1 MKTKEKGSIA
11 IQPQYA
17 ILRFAKYK
25 GPEIGRIEAHNER
38 TKETYASNPDVDLSR
53 SKDNFHLVEP
63 ERAYRAE
70 AERQIAAA
78 GCWTRSDS
86 VRVVEALFTA
96 SPEFFQGKKPDEI
109 RAFFREAMDFLSIYQ
124 SKETIIS
131 AVVHMDEK
139 TPHMHLSFVPLTADG
154 RLCAK
159 EIVGNK
165 KKLTWWQD
173 EFWKHMVKKFP
184 ELERGQSA
192 SETGRDHIPPRIF
205 KEMTRLDKQRQK
217 LEELLAG
224 VTTFNAKSRIEA
236 IQALLEK
243 YIPNVERMQN
253 QLKRYS
259 GAFTDTAAEN
269 KRLKA
274 EVAVLKGEKAELEKQ
289 LRPPPPR
296 ASGSACKPPSS
307 RRITRKPE
315 ACSPGFPR
323 RSCGTTPPTPA
334 QSPAEPYQTAPE
346 KGTCWNESGTGQN
359 TVYICKNRIFAH
371 RRSSDGTVPRRSSF
385 Y

>member
-1 MKTKEKGSIA
+1 MKTKQKGSIA
-11 IQPQYA
+11 IQPQFA

-25 GPEIGRIEAHNER
+25 GPEISKIEAHNER
-38 TKETYASNPDVDLSR
+38 TKEEYKSNPDVDLSR

-63 ERAYRAE
+63 ERSYRAE
-70 AERQIAAA
+70 SERQIAAA
-78 GCWTRSDS
+78 GCRTRSDS

-109 RAFFREAMDFLSIYQ
+109 RAFFQEAMDFLTTYQ
-124 SKETIIS
+124 TKETIIS

-173 EFWKHMVKKFP
+173 EFWKHMVKKYP

-224 VTTFNAKSRIEA
+224 VTAFNAKSRIEA
-236 IQALLEK
+236 IRALLAK
-243 YIPNVERMQN
+243 YIPNVERMQT

-274 EVAVLKGEKAELEKQ
+274 EVAALKGDKAELEKQ
-289 LRPPPPR
+289 LKATTTESIRKRLNTAKLQEDYEKARSILSRIPPEVLRYYTANAHPQQARTTSNRP
-296 ASGSACKPPSS
+296 
-307 RRITRKPE
+307 RKGDVLE
-315 ACSPGFPR
+315 
-323 RSCGTTPPTPA
+323 
-334 QSPAEPYQTAPE
+334 
-346 KGTCWNESGTGQN
+346 
-359 TVYICKNRIFAH
+359 
-371 RRSSDGTVPRRSSF
+371 
-385 Y
+385 

>member
-78 GCWTRSDS
+78 GCRTRSDS

-96 SPEFFQGKKPDEI
+96 SPEFFQGKQPDEI
-109 RAFFREAMDFLSIYQ
+109 RAFFREAMDFLAEHQ
-124 SKETIIS
+124 SRETIIS
-131 AVVHMDEK
+131 AVIHMDET

-165 KKLTWWQD
+165 KKLT
-173 EFWKHMVKKFP
+173 
-184 ELERGQSA
+184 
-192 SETGRDHIPPRIF
+192 
-205 KEMTRLDKQRQK
+205 
-217 LEELLAG
+217 
-224 VTTFNAKSRIEA
+224 
-236 IQALLEK
+236 
-243 YIPNVERMQN
+243 
-253 QLKRYS
+253 
-259 GAFTDTAAEN
+259 
-269 KRLKA
+269 
-274 EVAVLKGEKAELEKQ
+274 
-289 LRPPPPR
+289 
-296 ASGSACKPPSS
+296 
-307 RRITRKPE
+307 
-315 ACSPGFPR
+315 
-323 RSCGTTPPTPA
+323 
-334 QSPAEPYQTAPE
+334 
-346 KGTCWNESGTGQN
+346 
-359 TVYICKNRIFAH
+359 
-371 RRSSDGTVPRRSSF
+371 
-385 Y
+385 

>member
-1 MKTKEKGSIA
+1 MKTKQKGSIA
-11 IQPQYA
+11 IQPQFA

-25 GPEIGRIEAHNER
+25 GPEISKIEAHNER
-38 TKETYASNPDVDLSR
+38 TKEEYKSNPDVDLSR

-63 ERAYRAE
+63 ERSYRAE
-70 AERQIAAA
+70 SERQIAAA
-78 GCWTRSDS
+78 GCRTRSDS

-109 RAFFREAMDFLSIYQ
+109 RAFFQEAMDFLTTYQ
-124 SKETIIS
+124 TKETIIS

-165 KKLTWWQD
+165 KRLTWWQD
-173 EFWKHMVKKFP
+173 EFWKHMVQKYP
-184 ELERGQSA
+184 EMERGQSA

-224 VTTFNAKSRIEA
+224 VTAFNAKSRLGA
-236 IQALLEK
+236 IRALLEK
-243 YIPNVERMQN
+243 YVPNVERMQN

-274 EVAVLKGEKAELEKQ
+274 EISALKGDKAELEKQ
-289 LRPPPPR
+289 LKAATTESIQKKLRTGTLQEDYEKARSILSRIPPEVLRYYTANTHPQQAR
-296 ASGSACKPPSS
+296 
-307 RRITRKPE
+307 
-315 ACSPGFPR
+315 
-323 RSCGTTPPTPA
+323 TTPNRPR
-334 QSPAEPYQTAPE
+334 
-346 KGTCWNESGTGQN
+346 KGDVLE
-359 TVYICKNRIFAH
+359 
-371 RRSSDGTVPRRSSF
+371 
-385 Y
+385 

>member
-1 MKTKEKGSIA
+1 MKAKEKGSIA
-11 IQPQYA
+11 IQPQFA

-38 TKETYASNPDVDLSR
+38 TKETYDSNPDVDLSR

-63 ERAYRAE
+63 ERTYRAE

-78 GCWTRSDS
+78 GCRTRSDS

-96 SPEFFQGKKPDEI
+96 SPEFFQEKKPDEI
-109 RAFFREAMDFLSIYQ
+109 RAFFREAMNFLTTYQ
-124 SKETIIS
+124 AKETIIS

-139 TPHMHLSFVPLTADG
+139 TPHMHLSFVPLTVDG

-173 EFWKHMVKKFP
+173 KFWKHMVKKYP
-184 ELERGQSA
+184 ELERGESA

-224 VTTFNAKSRIEA
+224 VTTFNAKSRLEA

-243 YIPNVERMQN
+243 YVPNVERMQT

-274 EVAVLKGEKAELEKQ
+274 EIAALKGDKAELEKQ
-289 LRPPPPR
+289 LKAATTESIQKKLRTGKLQEDYEKARSILSQIPPDILR
-296 ASGSACKPPSS
+296 YYTASTRLEPGRTMPNRS
-307 RRITRKPE
+307 R
-315 ACSPGFPR
+315 
-323 RSCGTTPPTPA
+323 
-334 QSPAEPYQTAPE
+334 
-346 KGTCWNESGTGQN
+346 KGDVLE
-359 TVYICKNRIFAH
+359 
-371 RRSSDGTVPRRSSF
+371 
-385 Y
+385 

>member
-1 MKTKEKGSIA
+1 MKGKASIA
-11 IQPQYA
+11 IQPQFA

-38 TKETYASNPDVDLSR
+38 TKEAYASNPDVDLSR
-53 SKDNFHLVEP
+53 SKANFHLVEP

-70 AERQIAAA
+70 AERQIKSA
-78 GCWTRSDS
+78 GCRTRSDS

-96 SPEFFQGKKPDEI
+96 SLEFFRGKTMSEI
-109 RAFFREAMDFLSIYQ
+109 RAFFQEAMDFLEEHQ
-124 SKETIIS
+124 SGETFIS
-131 AVVHMDEK
+131 AVVHMDET
-139 TPHMHLSFVPLTADG
+139 TPHMHLSFVPLTPDG

-173 EFWKHMVKKFP
+173 EFWKHMVKKYP
-184 ELERGQSA
+184 ELERGESA

-205 KEMTRLDKQRQK
+205 KEMTRLDKQRRK

-236 IQALLEK
+236 IRVLLEK
-243 YIPNVERMQN
+243 YIPNVERMQT

-259 GAFTDTAAEN
+259 GVFTDTAAEN

-274 EVAVLKGEKAELEKQ
+274 EVAALKGDKAELEKQ
-289 LRPPPPR
+289 LKAATTESIWKCLNTAKLQEDYEKASSLLSRIPPEVLRYYTANTRPEPGRPTQNR
-296 ASGSACKPPSS
+296 L
-307 RRITRKPE
+307 RKGE
-315 ACSPGFPR
+315 
-323 RSCGTTPPTPA
+323 TL
-334 QSPAEPYQTAPE
+334 E
-346 KGTCWNESGTGQN
+346 
-359 TVYICKNRIFAH
+359 
-371 RRSSDGTVPRRSSF
+371 
-385 Y
+385 